1 MNIYFWRTLEGQN
14 STFSGQGSKVI
25 IVVVHVGAVKKYIY
39 VAALLE
45 ALRKEKRKDRMK
57 LKFTTKIDGKAKFG
71 S

>member
-1 MNIYFWRTLEGQN
+1 MNIYFWRNLEGQN
-14 STFSGQGSKVI
+14 STFNGQGSKAI

-57 LKFTTKIDGKAKFG
+57 LKFTTKIDGKAKFR